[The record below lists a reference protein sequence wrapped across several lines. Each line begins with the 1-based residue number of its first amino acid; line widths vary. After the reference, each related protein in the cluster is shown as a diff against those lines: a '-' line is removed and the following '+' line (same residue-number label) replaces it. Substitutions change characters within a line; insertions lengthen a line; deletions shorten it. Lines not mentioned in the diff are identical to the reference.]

1 MATIKKG
8 QTLECDPCGREV
20 TVSKE
25 GVSPITVYCCGLPMR
40 KNKDQYNKETLEKTI
55 AKKKTIKSR

>member
-1 MATIKKG
+1 MALFKKG

-25 GVSPITVYCCGLPMR
+25 GVSPITIYCCGRPMR
-40 KNKDQYNKETLEKTI
+40 
-55 AKKKTIKSR
+55 KKKTITKQKPLKKTAAKN

>member
-1 MATIKKG
+1 MATLKKG

-25 GVSPITVYCCGLPMR
+25 GVSPITVYCCGRPM
-40 KNKDQYNKETLEKTI
+40 KHKTKTV
-55 AKKKTIKSR
+55 AKKKTTAKNKAIKRRKQ

>member
-1 MATIKKG
+1 MADLKKG

-25 GVSPITVYCCGLPMR
+25 GVSPITVYCCGKPM
-40 KNKDQYNKETLEKTI
+40 KQKTKSA
-55 AKKKTIKSR
+55 AKKKTVIKT

>member
-1 MATIKKG
+1 MALLKKG

-25 GVSPITVYCCGLPMR
+25 GVSPITIYCCGRPMR
-40 KNKDQYNKETLEKTI
+40 
-55 AKKKTIKSR
+55 KKKTITKQKPLKKTAAKN